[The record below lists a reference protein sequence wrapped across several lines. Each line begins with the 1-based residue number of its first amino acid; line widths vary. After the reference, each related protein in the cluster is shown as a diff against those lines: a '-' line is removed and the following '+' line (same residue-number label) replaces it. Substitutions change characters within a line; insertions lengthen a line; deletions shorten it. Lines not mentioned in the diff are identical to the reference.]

1 MRIMQNKLRF
11 ICFIRFLLLH
21 LQMWKQKIIK
31 PMKQSVNILHLT
43 TLRLKFVGGSVKVCC

>member
-21 LQMWKQKIIK
+21 LQMRKQKIIK
-31 PMKQSVNILHLT
+31 PMKQSVNILHLI